1 MGVATFVEF
10 LNPLAFDVTYV
21 DESRIFDRY
30 GAGRLE
36 FPVAVSLDTPS
47 SREFTL
53 GTKSLDSLVSFI
65 EDVDPIARGI
75 NGDVSRRLELA
86 VSVSLRSPRQ
96 KESKA
101 VVKLLYEVVPLVYHV
116 NPSVYSIHC

>member
-21 DESRIFDRY
+21 DESRIVDRD
-30 GAGRLE
+30 GAGRPE

-53 GTKSLDSLVSFI
+53 GTKSLDSLGSFI

-86 VSVSLRSPRQ
+86 VSVSCYPQ
-96 KESKA
+96 DSKNRRR
-101 VVKLLYEVVPLVYHV
+101 LSNFCMRWFPWYTT
-116 NPSVYSIHC
+116 

>member
-21 DESRIFDRY
+21 DESRIVDRD

-36 FPVAVSLDTPS
+36 FPVAVSSLDTPS

-65 EDVDPIARGI
+65 EDVGPIARGI
-75 NGDVSRRLELA
+75 NGDVSRRWG
-86 VSVSLRSPRQ
+86 
-96 KESKA
+96 
-101 VVKLLYEVVPLVYHV
+101 
-116 NPSVYSIHC
+116 

>member
-21 DESRIFDRY
+21 DESRIVDRD

-36 FPVAVSLDTPS
+36 FPVAV
-47 SREFTL
+47 
-53 GTKSLDSLVSFI
+53 SLDSLVSFI

-86 VSVSLRSPRQ
+86 VSVSLRSPGQ
-96 KESKA
+96 QESKA
-101 VVKLLYEVVPLVYHV
+101 VVKLLYAVVPLVYHV
-116 NPSVYSIHC
+116 NPSVHSIHC